1 LGVDSGRHAR
11 AEATA
16 TIVLDATLTGTS
28 LCIPG
33 ARETGVRVTRLAAAA
48 PHDPAAG
55 ARLAAARVEQSDSER
70 SGGGAP
76 SERDTTRGAT
86 VFEWLRSFLR

>member
-1 LGVDSGRHAR
+1 M
-11 AEATA
+11 
-16 TIVLDATLTGTS
+16 VLDATHSGTS

-33 ARETGVRVTRLAAAA
+33 TREMGVRVTHLASAAIDNPVA
-48 PHDPAAG
+48 VTAVARPATV
-55 ARLAAARVEQSDSER
+55 RVEQRDSER

>member
-1 LGVDSGRHAR
+1 
-11 AEATA
+11 
-16 TIVLDATLTGTS
+16 VLDATHTGTS

-33 ARETGVRVTRLAAAA
+33 TREMGVRVTRLAAAA
-48 PHDPAAG
+48 TDNPAAG
-55 ARLAAARVEQSDSER
+55 AAIARPATVRVEQRDNER